1 VAGEPGRFGKIA
13 SIDLRGRL
21 DVTPNFTGPFV
32 RSFLGQCRVAVA
44 AHAAGG
50 ALVIAGAL
58 LGSTVAAA
66 TGLPRLTIEPG
77 TVTVSG
83 ASSGGYMATQVQVAH
98 ASLVKGAGI
107 FAAGPWYCARGSL
120 TRALGEC
127 FDKPESAPAAAELVA
142 EAKRAAAAGR
152 IDDTKALADDR
163 VWVFR
168 GSRDDKVAKP
178 VVDAL
183 VEFYRAFVPPANV
196 AYVTNVAAA
205 HGVPTLK
212 AGAACGVTA
221 SPYLNACDYDG
232 VGQMLGYLYGPLQPV
247 GTPGT
252 TVKFDQAAYDP
263 KGSLADEG
271 FLYVPA
277 ACTRGTPCRL
287 HVAFHGCRQGAE
299 FVGDAFVRGA
309 GYDRWAETN
318 RIVVLYPQAKKSL
331 LMPLNPQGCWDW
343 WGYQDADYAVRA
355 GTQVSAIRAMVKA
368 IAGS

>member
-1 VAGEPGRFGKIA
+1 VNVTQFKNSSAA
-13 SIDLRGRL
+13 ARL
-21 DVTPNFTGPFV
+21 A
-32 RSFLGQCRVAVA
+32 AVLLI
-44 AHAAGG
+44 AAGWP
-50 ALVIAGAL
+50 AGA
-58 LGSTVAAA
+58 AAA
-66 TGLPRLTIEPG
+66 PVSPLPRLAIEPG

-120 TRALGEC
+120 SRALGEC
-127 FDKPESAPAAAELVA
+127 FDKPDSAPAAAELVA
-142 EAKRAAAAGR
+142 EAKRAGAAGR
-152 IDDTKALADDR
+152 IDDPKALADDR

-183 VEFYRAFVPPANV
+183 VEFYRAFVPAASI

-212 AGAACGVTA
+212 AGAECGVTA
-221 SPYLNACDYDG
+221 SPYLNACDFDG
-232 VGQMLGYLYGPLQPV
+232 VGQMLAFLYGPLQPA
-247 GTPGT
+247 GKPGT
-252 TVKFDQAAYDP
+252 TVEFDQAPYDP
-263 KGSLADEG
+263 DGSLAAKG
-271 FLYVPA
+271 YLYVPA
-277 ACTRGTPCRL
+277 ACTGGAPCRL

-331 LMPLNPQGCWDW
+331 LLPLNPQGCWDW
-343 WGYQDADYAVRA
+343 WGYEDPDYATKA

-368 IAGS
+368 LAGS

>member
-1 VAGEPGRFGKIA
+1 MDVTRMLPGPAGHFVAA
-13 SIDLRGRL
+13 TSRGR
-21 DVTPNFTGPFV
+21 P
-32 RSFLGQCRVAVA
+32 AIA
-44 AHAAGG
+44 A
-50 ALVIAGAL
+50 LLAGAL
-58 LGSTVAAA
+58 LCATGAA
-66 TGLPRLTIEPG
+66 TAAGLPRLAIEPG

-83 ASSGGYMATQVQVAH
+83 ISSGGYMATQFQVAH
-98 ASLVKGAGI
+98 GSLVKGAGV

-120 TRALGEC
+120 SRALGDC
-127 FDKPESAPAAAELVA
+127 FDKPESAPGAAELVA
-142 EAKRAAAAGR
+142 EAKRAGAAGR
-152 IDDTKALADDR
+152 IDDPKRLADDR

-168 GSRDDKVAKP
+168 GSRDDKVAEP

-196 AYVTNVAAA
+196 AHVTNVAAA
-205 HGVPTLK
+205 HGVPTPK
-212 AGAACGVTA
+212 AGAECGVTA

-232 VGQMLGYLYGPLQPV
+232 VGEMLAFLYGPLQAA
-247 GTPGT
+247 GKPGA
-252 TVKFDQAAYDP
+252 TVAFDQAAYDP
-263 KGSLADEG
+263 QGSLAAQG

-277 ACTRGTPCRL
+277 ACGRGTPCRL

-331 LMPLNPQGCWDW
+331 LLPLNPQGCWDW
-343 WGYQDADYAVRA
+343 WGYEDADYATRA